1 MTNTSLT
8 LVDIDGEPRIHDLE
22 IAARLGFPRPRDIRK
37 LIQRNV
43 EKLKEFSRCATV
55 SRRPENGGTPYIEFY
70 LDQKQAIFI
79 CMKSETNKAFE
90 VQADIVRVYDAHLKG
105 EQTHLPKDPTL
116 AMIVQLALE
125 TDSLK
130 SKLSNLTHAT
140 ETIRDVTKKVAENL
154 NHRLTKLE
162 SLAVTG
168 VTDPAPITRGNPKRP
183 FLYRKGMMT
192 RTEVGKH
199 FGLSAQRV
207 SDILIELGLQIDVT
221 PKWVKRRVYELTPL
235 GRAYGAPIHT
245 NGALI
250 AKGSTAT
257 GAQRAR
263 TILWLPEVLSVIA
276 EHIEAE
282 A

>member
-1 MTNTSLT
+1 MTSREIAELTGKQHKNVLRDIDTLLLT
-8 LVDIDGEPRIHDLE
+8 LGSELSFGFKSSTYLAGNPPREYRQFDLD
-22 IAARLGFPRPRDIRK
+22 RDSTYC
-37 LIQRNV
+37 LV
-43 EKLKEFSRCATV
+43 A
-55 SRRPENGGTPYIEFY
+55 G
-70 LDQKQAIFI
+70 
-79 CMKSETNKAFE
+79 
-90 VQADIVRVYDAHLKG
+90 YDATARMKIIKRWQELEAREAAPQIPQFSPDPIVNAIMASLHEIGTLK
-105 EQTHLPKDPTL
+105 T
-116 AMIVQLALE
+116 
-125 TDSLK
+125 
-130 SKLSNLTHAT
+130 KLSNLSHAT
-140 ETIRDVTKKVAENL
+140 ETIRDVTKKVAEHFNQ
-154 NHRLTKLE
+154 RLTKLE

-199 FGLSAQRV
+199 FGLSAQRI
-207 SDILIELGLQIDVT
+207 SDILIELGLQIDAT
-221 PKWVKRRVYELTPL
+221 PKWAKRHVYELTPL

-250 AKGSTAT
+250 AKSSTAT

-276 EHIEAE
+276 EHLEAE

>member
-1 MTNTSLT
+1 
-8 LVDIDGEPRIHDLE
+8 
-22 IAARLGFPRPRDIRK
+22 
-37 LIQRNV
+37 
-43 EKLKEFSRCATV
+43 
-55 SRRPENGGTPYIEFY
+55 
-70 LDQKQAIFI
+70 
-79 CMKSETNKAFE
+79 
-90 VQADIVRVYDAHLKG
+90 
-105 EQTHLPKDPTL
+105 
-116 AMIVQLALE
+116 MIVQLAME

-130 SKLSNLTHAT
+130 TKLSNLSHAT
-140 ETIRDVTKKVAENL
+140 ETIRDVTKKIAEHFNQ
-154 NHRLTKLE
+154 RLTKLE

-207 SDILIELGLQIDVT
+207 SDILIELGLQIDAT

-276 EHIEAE
+276 EHLEAE